1 VLQQT
6 IDRSNRKKGKN
17 DDEDD
22 VETDKG
28 YRLAPSKADRA
39 PWYTKA
45 KDESQPKMD
54 QAKKYAILSYLS
66 NVILIDRL

>member
-1 VLQQT
+1 VLQQA
-6 IDRSNRKKGKN
+6 IDRSSRKKGKIG
-17 DDEDD
+17 DEDD
-22 VETDKG
+22 AETDKG

-66 NVILIDRL
+66 NIVLIDRV